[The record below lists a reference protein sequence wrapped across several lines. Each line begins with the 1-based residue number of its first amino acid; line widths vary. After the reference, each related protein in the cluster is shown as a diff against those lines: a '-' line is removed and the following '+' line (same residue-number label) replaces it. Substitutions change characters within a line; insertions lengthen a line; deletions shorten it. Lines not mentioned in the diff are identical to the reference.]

1 VRLFMSMMVY
11 LVAYRVYPDRWACC
25 MDASSQGEVCCE
37 KCGDG
42 SWQTKLSIPSC
53 TQIMSRSFMPA

>member
-1 VRLFMSMMVY
+1 MVRLFMSMMVC

-25 MDASSQGEVCCE
+25 VDADSQGEVCCE

-42 SWQTKLSIPSC
+42 SWQTK
-53 TQIMSRSFMPA
+53 